1 MGWGGNEK
9 GAEGRGKDELRGRGR
24 ERAPAKGTSLRGRG
38 CTPVPG
44 AERVRPASG
53 SLRPGQ
59 RARKGDEEARSSSR
73 AASQLRTGRSELQC
87 LPGVE
92 SGDNGRSPRRKAR
105 AAGPSA
111 RPAGQL
117 SRPRHPGR
125 QLRRDAGPALGGRAG
140 YLKRGESFR
149 HSSKST
155 VIFTLPLPPPCLA
168 GGAGGA

>member
-1 MGWGGNEK
+1 METRRERK
-9 GAEGRGKDELRGRGR
+9 EEGRMSYEEGDERARQRRARVFADAAAPQSPAQSGCARPRDRYAPGRGRGR
-24 ERAPAKGTSLRGRG
+24 GMRRQGP
-38 CTPVPG
+38 P
-44 AERVRPASG
+44 
-53 SLRPGQ
+53 PGQ
-59 RARKGDEEARSSSR
+59 PRSSGR
-73 AASQLRTGRSELQC
+73 VGRSC
-87 LPGVE
+87 SAFAGVE

-111 RPAGQL
+111 RPARQL

-155 VIFTLPLPPPCLA
+155 VIFICLCLRLA